1 MLLLRALV
9 KPHARLLV
17 LDEPFAGM
25 PGELV
30 AHCKR
35 FIDEKLGKDKA
46 VVIVSHWDEEVPS
59 SIDRVLRLEAGR
71 VVEKI

>member
-1 MLLLRALV
+1 
-9 KPHARLLV
+9 
-17 LDEPFAGM
+17 M